1 MGAMRGGLSLL
12 TLLTLV
18 LLGFSFCGAWMPL
31 GDTLAVGRL
40 HLAALL
46 VLAAPF
52 LFKLRARRLA
62 LIALVLAVLASG
74 QIVAGFSAADAVAGG
89 RYTLYQKNLL
99 GRAWPRYPLSD
110 EIIASNA
117 DFVTL
122 QEVSDH
128 NLRFMDKLFQSY
140 PSKKVC
146 DFRDV
151 GGVAVM
157 SRFPMVP
164 GSAQC
169 GDHDGLALMQVLL
182 PHGEAIWIASLHL
195 HWPFPYGQAEQVERV
210 VARLKLLEGPVL
222 LGGDFNM
229 VPWGSSVARIARA
242 ARANRLGPYRP
253 SFPAFGP
260 LLLLPID
267 HIMLPDGA
275 SGNTEI
281 RPAHGSDHLGI
292 LARFDL

>member
-1 MGAMRGGLSLL
+1 MRAMRGGLSFL

-18 LLGFSFCGAWMPL
+18 LLGLGFCGGWMPL

-46 VLAAPF
+46 VLAAAF

-62 LIALVLAVLASG
+62 LIALVTAVLASG
-74 QIVAGFSAADAVAGG
+74 QIVAGFYPPDAAASG

-99 GRAWPRYPLSD
+99 GRAWPRYPLAD
-110 EIIASNA
+110 EIVASNA

-128 NLRFMDKLFQSY
+128 NLRFMDKLFQAY
-140 PSKKVC
+140 PSKKHC
-146 DFRDV
+146 DFRKV
-151 GGVAVM
+151 GGVTVM
-157 SRFPMVP
+157 SRFPVVP

-169 GDHDGLALMQVLL
+169 GDLDGLALMQVLL
-182 PHGEAIWIASLHL
+182 PHGEAVWIASLHL
-195 HWPFPYGQAEQVERV
+195 HWPFPYEQAEQVERV
-210 VARLKLLEGPVL
+210 VARLKLLRGPVIL
-222 LGGDFNM
+222 AGDFNM
-229 VPWGSSVARIARA
+229 VPWGSSVARVARA
-242 ARANRLGPYRP
+242 ARAHRLGPYRP
-253 SFPAFGP
+253 SYPIFGP
-260 LLLLPID
+260 LLFLPID
-267 HIMLPDGA
+267 HVMLPDGA